1 MGQGYDERGGKTRIR
16 TALDPIQQE
25 MLKLESQMCARYG
38 FAGSG
43 VWRATRLN
51 QRVIDDVQLRD
62 GSNFNISYNGVSI
75 NVYLILFI
83 LRPLFASLSQ
93 VASVMKG
100 ISLPP

>member
-1 MGQGYDERGGKTRIR
+1 
-16 TALDPIQQE
+16 
-25 MLKLESQMCARYG
+25 MCVRYG
-38 FAGSG
+38 SAGEG
-43 VWRATRLN
+43 VWTTTRLN